1 MSGCNGKIMTYR
13 PLPFIV
19 ELKKSTV
26 HGQGIFAISK
36 LAKGITVGRTHV
48 EIYIDSKFEDIIRTP
63 LGGFVNHSDK
73 PNCRRIVV
81 NSSLNAGT
89 KIKQHYLETIKNIKK
104 GEELTLKYTWYRVN
118 KKQLKKL

>member
-1 MSGCNGKIMTYR
+1 MTYR

-19 ELKKSTV
+19 ELKESTV

-48 EIYIDSKFEDIIRTP
+48 EIDIDSKFEDIIRTP

-73 PNCRRIVV
+73 PNCRRVVV

>member
-1 MSGCNGKIMTYR
+1 MTYR

-36 LAKGITVGRTHV
+36 LAKGITVGRTQV
-48 EIYIDSKFEDIIRTP
+48 EIDIDSKFEDIIRTP

-81 NSSLNAGT
+81 NSVLNSGN

-104 GEELTLKYTWYRVN
+104 GEELTLKYAWYRVN